1 MNETVLEK
9 FLRYVKYDTQ
19 SSETSDTYPSTAK
32 QWELL
37 KQLVKELKELG
48 VPEVHIDSFGYVM
61 ATLPSNLPSTDKAFG

>member
-19 SSETSDTYPSTAK
+19 SSETSGTYPSTAK

-37 KQLVKELKELG
+37 HQLVKELKELG
-48 VPEVHIDSFGYVM
+48 VPQVNIDEYGYVM
-61 ATLPSNLPSTDKAFG
+61 ATQIGRASCRERV